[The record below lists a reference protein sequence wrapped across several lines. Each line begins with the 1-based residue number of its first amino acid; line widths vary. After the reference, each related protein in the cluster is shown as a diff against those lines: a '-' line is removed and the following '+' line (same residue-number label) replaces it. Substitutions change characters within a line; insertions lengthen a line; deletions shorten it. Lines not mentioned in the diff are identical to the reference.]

1 MNSSFLYKYSIRF
14 LMLIFWLTIILA
26 YLYFPLVKDLL
37 PIEDRKSINIYCWAD
52 VFDDELVKTF
62 ENETGIKINL
72 SYYELNYEL
81 VSKLELTKGEGY
93 DLIMATDFA
102 VSYLKELNLLKK
114 IDHSKLN
121 FWNNLEENL
130 LDRKFDKNN
139 EYTLPY
145 FWDIYVIGYNKKF
158 YNQGLPAQGWS
169 LIFDP
174 KVMPN
179 KIGMLEDANEAF
191 MVSAQYLFN
200 STQNLTD
207 EKLSQI
213 KDLLIKQKPYV
224 ESYNDLRASNL
235 ILSGAAP
242 ISVAQ
247 SAYICR
253 PMRFSKKVDFIVP
266 KEGSFIVIDG
276 FMISETTKKA
286 DYVYEFLNFIY
297 QKQYVESITEKY
309 CYLPAR
315 KDLLRENKY
324 ILGNYTQIKD
334 YLSKA
339 LLFSSDVSLDK
350 IDKLWMEIKSN

>member
-1 MNSSFLYKYSIRF
+1 MNNKFLYKYSIRL
-14 LMLIFWLTIILA
+14 LMIIFWLLVILT
-26 YLYFPLVKDLL
+26 YLYFPLLKKFL
-37 PIEDRKSINIYCWAD
+37 PSREAKSINIYCWAD
-52 VFDDELVKTF
+52 VVDDEIVKQF
-62 ENETGIKINL
+62 ENNTGIKVNL

-93 DLIMATDFA
+93 DLIMATDFS
-102 VSYLKELNLLKK
+102 VNYLKKLNLLRK

-121 FWNNLEENL
+121 FWEHLEENL

-139 EYTLPY
+139 EYTVPY

-158 YNQGLPAQGWS
+158 YNQGLPSYGWS
-169 LIFDP
+169 LIFDTKIIP
-174 KVMPN
+174 P

-191 MVSAQYLFN
+191 MVGAQYIFN
-200 STQNLTD
+200 SIQNLTD
-207 EKLSQI
+207 EKLIQI

-224 ESYNDLRASNL
+224 ESYNDLRAGNML
-235 ILSGAAP
+235 LSGAAP
-242 ISVAQ
+242 LSVAQ

-266 KEGSFIVIDG
+266 EEGSFIVIDG
-276 FMISETTKKA
+276 FMIAESTKKL

-297 QKQYVESITEKY
+297 KKEYVESITEKY

-315 KDLLRENKY
+315 RDLLSANKY
-324 ILGNYTQIKD
+324 ILGNYSQIKN

-339 LLFSSDVSLDK
+339 QLFSSDVSLEK
-350 IDKLWMEIKSN
+350 IDKLWMEIKSY